1 MLIGIEKELLI
12 PKDQSQFLVER
23 STGPGPANG
32 THTLTDGEAMS
43 LLISVP
49 HHLQSSTLKFQ
60 TFVT

>member
-49 HHLQSSTLKFQ
+49 HHL
-60 TFVT
+60 